1 MLKAKLR
8 VEQGRSSLYIFGVV
22 VQPSLVMEDAM
33 ASRAV
38 EAMESYG
45 PGRRGC
51 GMA

>member
-8 VEQGRSSLYIFGVV
+8 VEQGRSSLHNFGVV
-22 VQPSLVMEDAM
+22 VQPSLVMEDAV
-33 ASRAV
+33 ASWAV
-38 EAMESYG
+38 KAMESYG